1 MGSSDD
7 DHVAVLAPAA
17 GLADVALLDLLDR
30 VGDGLAVGDLRLAD
44 VRGDRELA
52 HHPVD
57 EHVEVQLAH
66 AAR

>member
-1 MGSSDD
+1 M
-7 DHVAVLAPAA
+7 AVLAPAT

-30 VGDGLAVGDLRLAD
+30 LGDRLAVGDLGLAH
-44 VRGDRELA
+44 VGADRELA
-52 HHPVD
+52 HHAVD

>member
-1 MGSSDD
+1 MTTC
-7 DHVAVLAPAA
+7 AVLTATT

-30 VGDGLAVGDLRLAD
+30 LRDRLAVRDLRLAD
-44 VRGDRELA
+44 VRVDVELA

-57 EHVEVQLAH
+57 EHLEVQLAH

>member
-1 MGSSDD
+1 MMTTW
-7 DHVAVLAPAA
+7 PYWPRAA

-30 VGDGLAVGDLRLAD
+30 LGDRLAVGDLRLAD
-44 VRGDRELA
+44 VGGDRELA
-52 HHPVD
+52 HHAVD